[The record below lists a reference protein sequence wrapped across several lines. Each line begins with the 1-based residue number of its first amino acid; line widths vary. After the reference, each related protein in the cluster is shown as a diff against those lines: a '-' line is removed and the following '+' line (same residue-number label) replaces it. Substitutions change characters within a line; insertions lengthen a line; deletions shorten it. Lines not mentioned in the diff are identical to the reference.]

1 MKSPERKRRN
11 RVAITT
17 TTRRQDTHYRSRF
30 TDKIV
35 KALGILLLA
44 LLPAC
49 EEPRESANADAAGTA
64 VESDHERNVRDV
76 NEKSGGENKATASV
90 PVTAVVDGL
99 NDLTFRLYRAI
110 PPGAGGNLFLSPYSV
125 SQAIAPLALG
135 ARGET
140 AAEILAFLGAG
151 AGGDAGAGDGSDA
164 GESNGFHAANH
175 ELAARAMAIP
185 DGDPTTFRIANRMWH
200 EQTLPWE
207 TSFRDAVKQSYG
219 SGAEPADFR
228 GNADGERKKINTWI
242 GDQTEQKIPNLLP
255 EGSLTAN
262 TRLVLANAIYF
273 LGEWKDAFDPEN
285 TKPLPF
291 HIATA
296 DSVETPFLVRTG
308 SYRAASVKKTW
319 VLELPYEGDKF
330 SMVVL
335 LPAERGGL
343 PALEEK
349 LTLDTL
355 QSWTAKLE
363 TRKIDVFLPK
373 FEMRTKASLEKP
385 LAAMGLALPFDP
397 ARADFTGIS
406 AAEKLWVDRV
416 FHEAFVRVDEK
427 GTEAAAATAT
437 TMRTLSMPPP
447 NPEFRA
453 DHPFVFVIRENETGL
468 ILFVGRVGNPAA
480 GS

>member
-1 MKSPERKRRN
+1 
-11 RVAITT
+11 
-17 TTRRQDTHYRSRF
+17 
-30 TDKIV
+30 
-35 KALGILLLA
+35 
-44 LLPAC
+44 
-49 EEPRESANADAAGTA
+49 
-64 VESDHERNVRDV
+64 
-76 NEKSGGENKATASV
+76 
-90 PVTAVVDGL
+90 
-99 NDLTFRLYRAI
+99 RLYRAI

-140 AAEILAFLGAG
+140 AAQILAFLGAG
-151 AGGDAGAGDGSDA
+151 GSDA
-164 GESNGFHAANH
+164 SPIDDPGGFHSANH

-207 TSFRDAVKQSYG
+207 ASFRDAVKQSYG
-219 SGAEPADFR
+219 AGAEPADFR
-228 GNADGERKKINTWI
+228 GSADAERMKINAWI
-242 GDQTEQKIPNLLP
+242 ADNTEQKIPDLLP
-255 EGSLTAN
+255 AGSLTAN

-273 LGEWKDAFDPEN
+273 LGEWKDAFDPDK

-291 HIATA
+291 HFSAA

-308 SYRAASVKKTW
+308 SYRAADVKKTW
-319 VLELPYEGDKF
+319 ILELPYEGDKF

-335 LPAERGGL
+335 LPAERDGL

-355 QSWTAKLE
+355 QSWMAKLE
-363 TRKIDVFLPK
+363 KRKIDVFLPK
-373 FEMRTKASLEKP
+373 FEMRTKASLEGP

-397 ARADFTGIS
+397 ARADFTGITT
-406 AAEKLWVDRV
+406 AEPLWVDRV
-416 FHEAFVRVDEK
+416 FHEAYVRVDEK

-447 NPEFRA
+447 NPVFRA
-453 DHPFVFVIRENETGL
+453 DHPFLFVIRENETGL